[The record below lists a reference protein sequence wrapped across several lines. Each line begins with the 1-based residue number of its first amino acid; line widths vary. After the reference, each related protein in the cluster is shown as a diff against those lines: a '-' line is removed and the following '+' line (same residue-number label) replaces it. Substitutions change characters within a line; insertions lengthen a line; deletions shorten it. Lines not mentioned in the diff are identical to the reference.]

1 MKTSFPASA
10 SLVSPWLG
18 CPVPSRLLLATRKV
32 SRQAVAAVE
41 ADFGPED
48 AVAASKSARPRGSWR
63 CDLRQK
69 SENPAVFGGFWAVL
83 GGFGRFF
90 WLICLSLGVFLVD
103 VSDDAK

>member
-69 SENPAVFGGFWAVL
+69 SELPAVFGGFWAVL
-83 GGFGRFF
+83 GGFGRFWAF
-90 WLICLSLGVFLVD
+90 FLVD
-103 VSDDAK
+103 LFEFGGVFG